1 MKRLISK
8 SQVDITL
15 DIADKNRKKK
25 RFKRLILVSLLV
37 NVTLVMMDDKII

>member
-25 RFKRLILVSLLV
+25 DS
-37 NVTLVMMDDKII
+37 NVLF